1 MRLSSTGSFIAPH
14 PVNDVKLMNS
24 RTKSLDGLQAGT
36 VSAARRLWCGT
47 AGFPAWLSL
56 TIMAAMLCLTG
67 RSQINYISLQGSA
80 YVPDQLAVN
89 IGDTVTWVH
98 EDNTEHTVTSDDN
111 LFNSGTLEFGDEF
124 SFTFDTP
131 GTYPYYC
138 LFHGHGMSGVIVVSD
153 NAGNNPPATP
163 VNALPLNNASNQP
176 VAVQLNASPFS
187 DPDAVDFH
195 AASQW
200 IVRYANNNVVAVDSG
215 AVTGSLT
222 NYGPAGLSEGT
233 TYDWQVRYKD
243 GRGAWSEYST
253 PTRFTTLVAFNE
265 PGIGLRA
272 SYNNIV
278 DFTPPLVVVTNAAV
292 NFNWGSARPNRRITA
307 DNFAV
312 RWEGSLLPQFTEQYA
327 IQFQYRGQARVWV
340 NNQLLIDEW
349 NGCSF
354 SQTRR
359 ALISLVSGQLTA
371 VRVDYVADPAGAL
384 AILRWTSPGQPMEVV
399 PTTRLF
405 PYAP

>member
-1 MRLSSTGSFIAPH
+1 
-14 PVNDVKLMNS
+14 MNS
-24 RTKSLDGLQAGT
+24 RIKPFDCIRAGEIST
-36 VSAARRLWCGT
+36 VRRLRCGI
-47 AGFPAWLSL
+47 AGLPAWLAIASL
-56 TIMAAMLCLTG
+56 MTFLCLTS
-67 RSQINYISLQGSA
+67 RAQTNYIYIQGSA
-80 YVPDQLAVN
+80 YNPNEMVIN

-98 EDNTEHTVTSDDN
+98 EDNTEHTVTSDDD

-124 SFTFDTP
+124 SLTFDTP

-138 LFHGHGMSGVIVVSD
+138 LFHGHGMSGAIIVSE
-153 NAGNNPPATP
+153 NTGNNPPDAP
-163 VNALPLNNASNQP
+163 VNALPINNASNQP
-176 VAVQLNASPFS
+176 VAVQLRASPFS
-187 DPDAVDFH
+187 DADDVDFH

-200 IVRYANNNVVAVDSG
+200 IVHYANNNAVVVDSG
-215 AVTGSLT
+215 VVTGGSLT
-222 NYGPAGLSEGT
+222 NYSPAGLSEGT

-243 GRGAWSEYST
+243 GHGAWSEYST
-253 PTRFTTLVAFNE
+253 PTRFTTLVSFNE

-278 DFTPPLVVVTNAAV
+278 DFNSPLAVVTNTAV
-292 NFNWGSARPNRRITA
+292 NFTWGNTRPNRRITA

-359 ALISLVSGQLTA
+359 GLISLVSGQLTA
-371 VRVDYVADPAGAL
+371 VRVEYVADPAGAL
-384 AILRWTSPGQPMEVV
+384 AILRWTSPNLPMEVV